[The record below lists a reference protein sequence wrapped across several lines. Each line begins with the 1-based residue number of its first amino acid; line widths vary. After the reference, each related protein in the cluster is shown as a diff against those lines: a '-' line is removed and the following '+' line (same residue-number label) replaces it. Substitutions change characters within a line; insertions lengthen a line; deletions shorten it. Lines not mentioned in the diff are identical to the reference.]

1 MQPAFFHEI
10 RSFAEYQR
18 YSADHRNELAA
29 QRAYEQ
35 TLFSGRPDFT
45 VPGYCSGCGEIMP
58 LKVDLNWGNGITP
71 NWRERL
77 QCSCG
82 LNNRIRASLYFLA
95 GILPE
100 PTTARIYATEQV
112 TALFAQLKQ
121 RYPLS
126 VGSEFLRDATPCGS
140 INAAGLRH
148 EDVTALT
155 FARGSFDV
163 VLSFD
168 VLEHVPDYRAALREM
183 ARVLRPGGTMLASFP
198 FDTGKAGTE
207 IRASVGADGAI
218 IHHLPP
224 EYHGDPVDNSGCLC
238 FQIFGWDILDE
249 LRAAGFVDA
258 RTVFYWSPDLG
269 HLGPNQ
275 LQIFATTPTS

>member
-1 MQPAFFHEI
+1 
-10 RSFAEYQR
+10 
-18 YSADHRNELAA
+18 
-29 QRAYEQ
+29 
-35 TLFSGRPDFT
+35 
-45 VPGYCSGCGEIMP
+45 
-58 LKVDLNWGNGITP
+58 
-71 NWRERL
+71 
-77 QCSCG
+77 
-82 LNNRIRASLYFLA
+82 
-95 GILPE
+95 
-100 PTTARIYATEQV
+100 
-112 TALFAQLKQ
+112 
-121 RYPLS
+121 
-126 VGSEFLRDATPCGS
+126 
-140 INAAGLRH
+140 
-148 EDVTALT
+148 
-155 FARGSFDV
+155 
-163 VLSFD
+163 
-168 VLEHVPDYRAALREM
+168 VPDYRAALREM